1 MDDTPQSLNLTQKIS
16 QEEHLQ
22 CKKRPCRITRN
33 DNAKHIEKATPA
45 RFFEFVSFFFL
56 KVEEK
61 RAERWE
67 KLIQDLARPYPRCE
81 RGKSATGSNSP
92 GRSS

>member
-33 DNAKHIEKATPA
+33 DSAKHIEKATPA
-45 RFFEFVSFFFL
+45 RFFEL
-56 KVEEK
+56 
-61 RAERWE
+61 
-67 KLIQDLARPYPRCE
+67 
-81 RGKSATGSNSP
+81 
-92 GRSS
+92 